1 MFRFL
6 TVILLFSIS
15 LFALSDS
22 AILKRA
28 DTLVKHKSKSDQ
40 FRAYNDYKSLYLRA
54 IISEN
59 QTLRLNSLR
68 GIIKSGN
75 KLHIDVS
82 QYADE
87 LSRIKPKQVKR
98 KVQKLAYKPNIKK
111 YKKKIAIKSSHKLKS
126 IRWRELPLVLKFD
139 KKV

>member
-40 FRAYNDYKSLYLRA
+40 FRAYNDYKNLYLHA
-54 IISEN
+54 IISEDKD
-59 QTLRLNSLR
+59 LKIHSLE
-68 GIIKSGN
+68 GIVKSGN
-75 KLHIDVS
+75 KLHIDIS
-82 QYADE
+82 HYHNE
-87 LSRIKPKQVKR
+87 LLKIHPLKPPVVILHHFTLHFFIKTNLPISS
-98 KVQKLAYKPNIKK
+98 LAIGFE
-111 YKKKIAIKSSHKLKS
+111 KIVGFL
-126 IRWRELPLVLKFD
+126 
-139 KKV
+139 